1 MQTATQLALTS
12 SGIVSDPRYHA
23 GEPIIAGTSTT
34 VRAVAEN
41 WKLGVRAED
50 IPLRLPHLELAQV
63 FEALH
68 YYLTHRD
75 EIEAHI
81 EANRIPDAW
90 WGKRFDPAT
99 GRIVDPVTGQPVD

>member
-1 MQTATQLALTS
+1 MQTAATLS
-12 SGIVSDPRYHA
+12 SVSGGIVSDPRLHG
-23 GEPIIAGTSTT
+23 GEPVIAGTGTT

-41 WKLGVRAED
+41 WKLGVRAEE
-50 IPLRLPHLELAQV
+50 IPIRLPHLQLAQV

-81 EANRIPDAW
+81 DANRIPEAW

-99 GRIVDPVTGQPVD
+99 GRIIDPVTGQPVD